1 MPKHTYI
8 KKKHTLI
15 KENDIGELLL
25 IYQNG
30 KNEKLKHTHWQS
42 SGEAGSVV
50 H

>member
-42 SGEAGSVV
+42 SEEAGSVV